1 MNLKLNIYTY
11 KENEDGSRERI
22 IEKTYEANT
31 FDLLWGPIEDIL
43 SVVDFTNIHNKD
55 QLGQAV
61 LMTMTQIRPILRDV
75 FWGLTEEEV
84 RRVASWEVTEVV
96 FGILSQAVLGM
107 LDNNNVKNL
116 IGGQK

>member
-1 MNLKLNIYTY
+1 MELKLNIYTY
-11 KENEDGSRERI
+11 QEDENGKRKRV
-22 IEKTYEANT
+22 IEKTYEADT

-43 SVVDFTNIHNKD
+43 GVVDFHNIHDKE

-61 LMTMTQIRPILRDV
+61 FMTMAQIRPILKDV
-75 FWGLTEEEV
+75 FWGLTDEEA

-107 LDNNNVKNL
+107 LDNDNVKNL
-116 IGGQK
+116 MGGQK